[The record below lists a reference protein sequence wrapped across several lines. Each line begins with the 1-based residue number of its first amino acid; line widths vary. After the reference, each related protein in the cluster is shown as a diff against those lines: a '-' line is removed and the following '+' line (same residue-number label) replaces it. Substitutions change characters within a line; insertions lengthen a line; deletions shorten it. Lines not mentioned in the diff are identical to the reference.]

1 MSFIAP
7 RSLFGRMVWVLL
19 TGLIVAQLLS
29 MTIHRH
35 ERSRTVARAN
45 SLMAAQRIRDIV
57 TLLDAVNSDSRK
69 QIADIFR
76 QSDFHVALEKGDAET
91 MPGDWRNDLPNPFLR
106 PALHDLLGPDY
117 SPNIRTSGTDPQS
130 FRAQV
135 HLQDG
140 FRVDIQFRLAD
151 ETVSWPSHMLL
162 QLLILV
168 SSVLGLSLIAVRW
181 VTRPLL
187 RLANAAEELGKDI
200 HRAPLDESGPAE
212 VIRAAHAFNTMQTRL
227 GRYIQ
232 DRTRLLAAISH
243 DLKTPITRLRLRT
256 ELLDDPFLRGKFEN
270 DLDEMESMVIATL
283 DFMRGVDQQETVQPL
298 DIMALLESLQEDA
311 WEMKH
316 KVNILGTA
324 LSPFPGK
331 PMALKRC
338 INNLI
343 DNAIKYGQS
352 ATIQI
357 QDNDNQLTLIIGDQ
371 GPGIPEEQLEQVFE
385 PFYRLEGSRN
395 RDSGGTGLGLSIA
408 RNIAQAHGGS
418 LVLKNAQP
426 LGLQAILM
434 LPRLSNHQSQ

>member
-1 MSFIAP
+1 MSFVAP
-7 RSLFGRMVWVLL
+7 RSLYGRMVWVLL

-29 MTIHRH
+29 MAIHRH
-35 ERSRTVARAN
+35 ERSQTVARTN

-57 TLLDAVNSDSRK
+57 TLLNTVGNDSRN
-69 QIADIFR
+69 QIVDGFR
-76 QSDFHVALEKGDAET
+76 QSDFHVTLEKGEAET
-91 MPGDWRNDLPNPFLR
+91 LSGDWRHDSPNPFLR
-106 PALHDLLGPDY
+106 PALHDFLGSDY
-117 SPNIRTSGTDPQS
+117 SPAIFTSGTDPQTC
-130 FRAQV
+130 RVQV

-140 FRVDIQFRLAD
+140 LRVDIQFRLVD

-187 RLANAAEELGKDI
+187 KLANAAEELGKDI

-212 VIRAAHAFNTMQTRL
+212 VSRAAHAFNTMQMRL

-256 ELLDDPFLRGKFEN
+256 ELLDDAILRGKFEK

-283 DFMRGVDQQETVQPL
+283 DFMRGVDQQESVQPL
-298 DIMALLESLQEDA
+298 DIMALLESLQADA
-311 WEMKH
+311 QEMKH
-316 KVNILGTA
+316 QVTISGTA

-331 PMALKRC
+331 PLALKRC

-357 QDNDNQLTLIIGDQ
+357 QDTQEQLTLIIRDQ
-371 GPGIPEEQLEQVFE
+371 GPGIPEQQLEQVFE

-408 RNIAQAHGGS
+408 RNIAQAHGGT
-418 LVLKNAQP
+418 LVLKNTKHT
-426 LGLQAILM
+426 GLEAILT
-434 LPRLSNHQSQ
+434 LPRHRDIF

>member
-29 MTIHRH
+29 MAIHRH
-35 ERSRTVARAN
+35 ERSQTVARTN

-57 TLLDAVNSDSRK
+57 TLLETVDNDSRK
-69 QIADIFR
+69 RIVDVFR
-76 QSDFHVALEKGDAET
+76 QSDFHVTLEKGDAGT
-91 MPGDWRNDLPNPFLR
+91 LSGDWRHDLPNPFLH
-106 PALHDLLGPDY
+106 PALHDLLGIQY
-117 SPNIRTSGTDPQS
+117 SPNILTSGTDSQT
-130 FRAQV
+130 FRVQV
-135 HLQDG
+135 PLQDG
-140 FRVDIQFRLAD
+140 LPVDIQFRLAD

-162 QLLILV
+162 QLVILV
-168 SSVLGLSLIAVRW
+168 GSVLGLSLIAVRW

-187 RLANAAEELGKDI
+187 NLANAAEELGKDI
-200 HRAPLDESGPAE
+200 HRAPLNESGPAE
-212 VIRAAHAFNTMQTRL
+212 VSRAAHAFNTMQARL

-256 ELLDDPFLRGKFEN
+256 ELLDDATLRDKFEK

-298 DIMALLESLQEDA
+298 DIMALLESLQADA
-311 WEMKH
+311 QEMKRQ
-316 KVNILGTA
+316 VTISGTT

-331 PMALKRC
+331 PLALKRC

-352 ATIQI
+352 AAIQI
-357 QDNDNQLTLIIGDQ
+357 QDNQEQLILFIRDQ
-371 GPGIPEEQLEQVFE
+371 GPGIPKEQLEQVFE
-385 PFYRLEGSRN
+385 PFYRLESSRN

-418 LVLKNAQP
+418 LILKNATNG
-426 LGLQAILM
+426 GLEAILT
-434 LPRLSNHQSQ
+434 LPRYMGAR

>member
-1 MSFIAP
+1 MSFVAP

-29 MTIHRH
+29 MAIHRH
-35 ERSRTVARAN
+35 ERSQTVARTN

-57 TLLDAVNSDSRK
+57 TLLDTVDSGSRER
-69 QIADIFR
+69 IVDGFR
-76 QSDFHVALEKGDAET
+76 QSDFHVALEKGDAENLS
-91 MPGDWRNDLPNPFLR
+91 GDWRHDLSNPFLR
-106 PALHDLLGPDY
+106 PALEDLLGSKY
-117 SPNIRTSGTDPQS
+117 SPNILTSATDPKT
-130 FRAQV
+130 FQV
-135 HLQDG
+135 QVPLQDG
-140 FRVDIQFRLAD
+140 LRVDIQFRLAD

-256 ELLDDPFLRGKFEN
+256 ELLDDATLRDKFEK
-270 DLDEMESMVIATL
+270 DLDEMESMVMATL
-283 DFMRGVDQQETVQPL
+283 DFMRGVDQQESVQPL
-298 DIMALLESLQEDA
+298 DIMALLESLQADA
-311 WEMKH
+311 QEMKYE
-316 KVNILGTA
+316 VTISGTT

-331 PMALKRC
+331 PLALKRC

-352 ATIQI
+352 AAIQI
-357 QDNDNQLTLIIGDQ
+357 QDNQEQLILFIRDQ
-371 GPGIPEEQLEQVFE
+371 GPGIPEEKLEQVFE
-385 PFYRLEGSRN
+385 PFYRLESSRN

-426 LGLQAILM
+426 LGLEAILT
-434 LPRLSNHQSQ
+434 LPRHQ

>member
-29 MTIHRH
+29 MAIHRH
-35 ERSRTVARAN
+35 ERSRTVARTN

-57 TLLDAVNSDSRK
+57 KLLDTVHSDSRK
-69 QIADIFR
+69 LIVDVFR
-76 QSDFHVALEKGDAET
+76 KSDFHVTLEKGDTET
-91 MPGDWRNDLPNPFLR
+91 MSGDWRNELHNPFLR
-106 PALHDLLGPDY
+106 PALHDLLGVNY
-117 SPNIRTSGTDPQS
+117 SPNILTSGTDPQT

-140 FRVDIQFRLAD
+140 SRVDIQFRLAD

-200 HRAPLDESGPAE
+200 HRAPLDESGPVE
-212 VIRAAHAFNTMQTRL
+212 VIRAAHAFNTMQARL

-256 ELLDDPFLRGKFEN
+256 ELLDDPILREKFEK

-283 DFMRGVDQQETVQPL
+283 DFMRGADQQETVQPL
-298 DIMALLESLQEDA
+298 DIMALLESLQADA
-311 WEMKH
+311 QEMKH
-316 KVNILGTA
+316 KVTISGTA

-331 PMALKRC
+331 PLALKRC

-343 DNAIKYGQS
+343 DNAVKYGQN

-357 QDNDNQLTLIIGDQ
+357 QDNDNQLTLIISDQ
-371 GPGIPEEQLEQVFE
+371 GSGIPEEQLEQVFE

-408 RNIAQAHGGS
+408 RNIAQAHGGT
-418 LVLKNAQP
+418 LVLKNAQHT
-426 LGLQAILM
+426 GLEAILT
-434 LPRLSNHQSQ
+434 LSRHRDIF

>member
-1 MSFIAP
+1 MSFVAP

-29 MTIHRH
+29 MAIHRH
-35 ERSRTVARAN
+35 ERSQTVARTN

-57 TLLDAVNSDSRK
+57 TLLETVDNDSRK
-69 QIADIFR
+69 RIVDVFR
-76 QSDFHVALEKGDAET
+76 QSDFHVTLEKGDAET
-91 MPGDWRNDLPNPFLR
+91 MLGDWRHDLPNPFLR
-106 PALHDLLGPDY
+106 PALHDLLGIQY
-117 SPNIRTSGTDPQS
+117 SPNILSSGTDSQT
-130 FRAQV
+130 FRVQM

-140 FRVDIQFRLAD
+140 LPVDIQFRLLD
-151 ETVSWPSHMLL
+151 EMVSWPSHMLL
-162 QLLILV
+162 QLLILI

-181 VTRPLL
+181 VTLPLL
-187 RLANAAEELGKDI
+187 KLANAAEELGKDI
-200 HRAPLDESGPAE
+200 HRAPLNESGPAE
-212 VIRAAHAFNTMQTRL
+212 VSRAAHAFNTMQARL

-256 ELLDDPFLRGKFEN
+256 ELLDDATVRDKFEK

-298 DIMALLESLQEDA
+298 DIMALLESLQADA
-311 WEMKH
+311 QEMKH
-316 KVNILGTA
+316 QVTISGTT

-331 PMALKRC
+331 PLALKRC

-352 ATIQI
+352 AAIQI
-357 QDNDNQLTLIIGDQ
+357 QDNQEQLTLIIRDQ
-371 GPGIPEEQLEQVFE
+371 GPGIPDEQLEQVFE
-385 PFYRLEGSRN
+385 PFYRLESSRN

-418 LVLKNAQP
+418 LILKNATNG
-426 LGLQAILM
+426 GLEAILT
-434 LPRLSNHQSQ
+434 LPRYMGAR